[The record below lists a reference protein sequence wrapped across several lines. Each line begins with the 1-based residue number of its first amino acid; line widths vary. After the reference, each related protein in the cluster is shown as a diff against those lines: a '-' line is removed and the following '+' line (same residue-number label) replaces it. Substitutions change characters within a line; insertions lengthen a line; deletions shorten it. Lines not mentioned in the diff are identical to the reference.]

1 MKQPFPTV
9 ALVNPG
15 SWPRRADDHNRSS
28 QKKSVMGVFSLSDI
42 IITVT
47 LLINA
52 TALMASKVHPE
63 PRSVKSDDA
72 EGLDNTGGSRTD
84 VSMLSKFYIFLNTMR
99 RLSCLIVVWNIFFI
113 ILMLFVFRS

>member
-1 MKQPFPTV
+1 V
-9 ALVNPG
+9 AVPEY
-15 SWPRRADDHNRSS
+15 RTIITS
-28 QKKSVMGVFSLSDI
+28 QKHSVMGVFSLSDI

-63 PRSVKSDDA
+63 PRSTKSEDA
-72 EGLDNTGGSRTD
+72 EGNDNVGGSRTD

>member
-1 MKQPFPTV
+1 
-9 ALVNPG
+9 
-15 SWPRRADDHNRSS
+15 
-28 QKKSVMGVFSLSDI
+28 MGVFSLSDI

-63 PRSVKSDDA
+63 PRLAKGDDVQEKDSV
-72 EGLDNTGGSRTD
+72 GGSRTD